1 MISITFSIAY
11 PLRYNLQVKSAEQ
24 SKYNIL
30 SAVEMNG
37 SNWPVVITLFMI
49 FLLAKIISFCNI
61 LVILSSIIH
70 SSCSVCAQKLTC
82 KSFIK
87 QFITKNTVV
96 IFCKK
101 GCSFSTLM
109 KLERILPKNGGILRS
124 FDLSIRI
131 FQKVIKHLLFN
142 FVFIFSAA
150 ILASQLQY
158 FVTKRKHNIV
168 YSFPME

>member
-1 MISITFSIAY
+1 
-11 PLRYNLQVKSAEQ
+11 
-24 SKYNIL
+24 
-30 SAVEMNG
+30 MNG

-109 KLERILPKNGGILRS
+109 KLERTLPKNGGILRS

-131 FQKVIKHLLFN
+131 FQKVIKHYFSILYLSFVLLYY
-142 FVFIFSAA
+142 
-150 ILASQLQY
+150 LASQLQY

>member
-1 MISITFSIAY
+1 MISIITY
-11 PLRYNLQVKSAEQ
+11 LLTTCKYSAEQ
-24 SKYNIL
+24 SKYDIS
-30 SAVEMNG
+30 SAIEMNG
-37 SNWPVVITLFMI
+37 SNWPAVVITLFMI

-131 FQKVIKHLLFN
+131 FQKVIKHYFSILYLSLVLL
-142 FVFIFSAA
+142 
-150 ILASQLQY
+150 Y
-158 FVTKRKHNIV
+158 
-168 YSFPME
+168 